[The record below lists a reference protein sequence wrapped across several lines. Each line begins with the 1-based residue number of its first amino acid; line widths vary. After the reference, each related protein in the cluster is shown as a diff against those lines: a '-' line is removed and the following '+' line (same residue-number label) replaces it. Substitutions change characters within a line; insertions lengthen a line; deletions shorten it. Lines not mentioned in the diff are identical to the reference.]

1 MAEASTAGASPPEQ
15 FVDVLTLALA
25 GQLNQPQFGELG
37 NLGPGRVVAHG
48 LGEVLEQL
56 QLIAA

>member
-1 MAEASTAGASPPEQ
+1 MAEAATARTSPPEQ
-15 FVDVLTLALA
+15 LIDVLTLALT

-37 NLGPGRVVAHG
+37 NLGPGRVVTHG